1 MRRRIIDFD
10 LLEKYV
16 EDPVAYADRKNEI
29 QAQIQMFKQNERVVD
44 EELTK
49 IIQNKFLRNRVF
61 NVLGIK
67 GSEL

>member
-1 MRRRIIDFD
+1 
-10 LLEKYV
+10 L
-16 EDPVAYADRKNEI
+16 KNEI
-29 QAQIQMFKQNERVVD
+29 LAQIHMFKQNERVID